1 MNDNKECPTCK
12 EAKSPSDFFR
22 DKSKKDG
29 LKYSCKACSSNKSL
43 NYDKRSFKERFKEC
57 KFCERSLS
65 AENFVYSHT
74 QDDGLEAQCR
84 TCRSWRARSSKPT
97 IEQVT
102 SYETLVDEVFRSSA
116 LKLSITYEETGKTL
130 SELVIHNRS
139 EFEQLCVIGFQKL
152 GLGIKWKMPIWIHS
166 SSIP

>member
-12 EAKSPSDFFR
+12 EAKSSSEFFR

-29 LKYSCKACSSNKSL
+29 LKYSCKSCSSSKSL

-57 KFCERSLS
+57 GSCKRSLS
-65 AENFVYSHT
+65 AVNFIYSHT

-84 TCRSWRARSSKPT
+84 TCRSWRARSSKPKM
-97 IEQVT
+97 EQLID
-102 SYETLVDEVFRSSA
+102 YEGAVDGVIRSAA
-116 LKLSITYEETGKTL
+116 LKLSITYEYTEKPL
-130 SELVIHNRS
+130 SEIVIDHRS
-139 EFEQLCVIGFQKL
+139 EFEQLCVLGFQKL
-152 GLGIKWKMPIWIHS
+152 KLGMKWKMPIWIHS

>member
-1 MNDNKECPTCK
+1 MNNNKECPTCK
-12 EAKSPSDFFR
+12 EIKSPSEFFR

-29 LKYSCKACSSNKSL
+29 LKYSCKTCSINKSS

-57 KFCERSLS
+57 KFCKRSLS
-65 AENFVYSHT
+65 AENFIYSHT
-74 QDDGLEAQCR
+74 QIDGLEAQCR

-97 IEQVT
+97 IEQLET
-102 SYETLVDEVFRSSA
+102 YESAVDEIFRSSA
-116 LKLSITYEETGKTL
+116 LKLSITYEYTGKTL

-139 EFEQLCVIGFQKL
+139 EFEQLCVVGFQKL
-152 GLGIKWKMPIWIHS
+152 GLGTKWKMPIWIHS